1 MNRILIAVATLSLA
15 LPLAIQAQPT
25 AQTVSQPTQMSRQE
39 LHSLMQSAHSSE
51 QYKQLADYFHQQEA
65 QYRAKA
71 AEEKIEWDRRAQAS
85 LGGEDLKR
93 PNPTDSA
100 RRLYESYSY
109 DADHNGTLAQH
120 YEQLAAAAQNK
131 S

>member
-15 LPLAIQAQPT
+15 LPLAATAQPT
-25 AQTVSQPTQMSRQE
+25 AQTPSQPTQMSRQE
-39 LHSLMQSAHSSE
+39 LHSLMQSANSAA
-51 QYKQLADYFHQQEA
+51 QFKQLADYFHQQEA

-71 AEEKIEWDRRAQAS
+71 AEEKIELDRRTQAS
-85 LGGEDLKR
+85 LGGEELKR
-93 PNPTDSA
+93 PNPVDSA

-109 DADHNGTLAQH
+109 DADHNGSLAQH
-120 YEQLAAAAQNK
+120 YDQLAAQSK

>member
-1 MNRILIAVATLSLA
+1 MNRILIVVATLSLTI
-15 LPLAIQAQPT
+15 PLAGMAQPT
-25 AQTVSQPTQMSRQE
+25 AQTASQPAQMSRQE
-39 LHSLMQSAHSSE
+39 LHSLMQNAHDSA

-65 QYRAKA
+65 VCRAKA
-71 AEEKIEWDRRAQAS
+71 AEEKIELDRRVQAN
-85 LGGEDLKR
+85 LGGEELKR

-109 DADHNGTLAQH
+109 DADHNGDLAQH